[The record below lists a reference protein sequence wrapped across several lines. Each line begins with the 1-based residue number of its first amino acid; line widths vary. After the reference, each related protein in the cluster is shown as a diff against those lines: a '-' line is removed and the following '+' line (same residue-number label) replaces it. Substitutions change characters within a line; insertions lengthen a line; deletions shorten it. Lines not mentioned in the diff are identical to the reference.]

1 MQTMRD
7 DTRAT
12 RRGRWGQAGRDLLGV
27 AVLTLAAFVLSAT
40 LEVREW
46 MTEATRPLEHY
57 QMDELPLTFAVLALA
72 LAWFSFRRWREAE
85 RELRLRVQAQAQLA
99 EREDAH
105 RLLAQKYMLVQEE
118 ERRNL
123 ARELHDEMGQCLN
136 AIKLDAVSIRNVAK
150 GRDADV
156 EAGANAIIELSGH
169 VYDVVRGMTQR
180 LRPAALD
187 ALGLRDAL
195 ADLVAQWSRRN
206 SAVRVRFEA
215 TGDLEGLGEAVN
227 ITVYRLV
234 QECLTNIVK
243 HARASSVTVSVERA
257 GAALHVTVAD
267 DGRGMDLN
275 ARHGGLG
282 LLGLRERVEALSGQL
297 ELHSASGDG
306 LRVHAWLPISAG
318 PDAASIA
325 SLRGDA
331 HETQGTAP

>member
-1 MQTMRD
+1 
-7 DTRAT
+7 
-12 RRGRWGQAGRDLLGV
+12 
-27 AVLTLAAFVLSAT
+27 
-40 LEVREW
+40 
-46 MTEATRPLEHY
+46 
-57 QMDELPLTFAVLALA
+57 
-72 LAWFSFRRWREAE
+72 
-85 RELRLRVQAQAQLA
+85 
-99 EREDAH
+99 
-105 RLLAQKYMLVQEE
+105 
-118 ERRNL
+118 
-123 ARELHDEMGQCLN
+123 
-136 AIKLDAVSIRNVAK
+136 
-150 GRDADV
+150 
-156 EAGANAIIELSGH
+156 
-169 VYDVVRGMTQR
+169 
-180 LRPAALD
+180 
-187 ALGLRDAL
+187 
-195 ADLVAQWSRRN
+195 
-206 SAVRVRFEA
+206 
-215 TGDLEGLGEAVN
+215 VN